1 MLRDGAD
8 DSVDG
13 EDQEESDDDEEDGE
27 EDEED
32 EEMDEDEKVEDVEM
46 DEKPKAHDPN
56 DISAFKMD
64 EYDEE
69 STGVGKSPLP
79 DRADGSHGRI
89 RKCQRSIILQ
99 GQQRGP
105 LHHLERGKQLHKNP
119 LILERRR
126 PRTRR
131 TRTPPYRLDAHYRS
145 NHL

>member
-1 MLRDGAD
+1 MAAD

-13 EDQEESDDDEEDGE
+13 EDQEDSDEEDGE

-32 EEMDEDEKVEDVEM
+32 EEMDEDEKDEDVEM

-56 DISAFKMD
+56 DLSAFKMD

-69 STGVGKSPLP
+69 STGVGKSPHP
-79 DRADGSHGRI
+79 GQDGADRSHGRI
-89 RKCQRSIILQ
+89 RKCQGSIILQ

-105 LHHLERGKQLHKNP
+105 LHHLERGKQQHKNP
-119 LILERRR
+119 LMPERRR

-131 TRTPPYRLDAHYRS
+131 T
-145 NHL
+145 